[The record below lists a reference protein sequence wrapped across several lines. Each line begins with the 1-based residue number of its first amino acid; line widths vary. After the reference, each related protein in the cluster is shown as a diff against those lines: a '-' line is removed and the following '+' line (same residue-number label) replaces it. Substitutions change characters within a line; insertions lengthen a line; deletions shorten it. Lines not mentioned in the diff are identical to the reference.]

1 MSANFLIRLTPDHKR
16 LLDKNKNNH
25 GEPKI
30 FQLSRIARIDREE
43 GYKTSH
49 VHSLVKV
56 HESP

>member
-1 MSANFLIRLTPDHKR
+1 MR